1 MAIFYNKIQRRN
13 PSLKKD
19 ETKLWYPVLRRVDQV
34 KEKEVAKQIADETT
48 LNPKEAEMAVAQLKK
63 VLINALTNG
72 NSVQLGDWGSFYLS
86 ISSKGSEKEDDVRI
100 LGLTKREKA
109 QRQKFLEDNAV
120 FFFNDENVSE
130 EDKDK
135 LMLALN
141 NAYFRSKEIKRD
153 KKNKK

>member
-86 ISSKGSEKEDDVRI
+86 ISASSGRGEALSFGDV
-100 LGLTKREKA
+100 
-109 QRQKFLEDNAV
+109 
-120 FFFNDENVSE
+120 
-130 EDKDK
+130 
-135 LMLALN
+135 LA
-141 NAYFRSKEIKRD
+141 AETYI
-153 KKNKK
+153 